1 MTILNLEPSWYN
13 MFNNIFHILSAA
25 FYVPFRQVPQKSL
38 CYTYIIEVKHS
49 KINSLWFC
57 WSPDVKSFL
66 NFCFTDHFLKT
77 TTTMMRLAS
86 LNLGRADT
94 VCSTSCPFL
103 SRRIHEL
110 AFTRFK
116 GTFRKLRASER
127 ERARENLSW
136 QQRSSCYCFCLQ
148 KNPSDGARRGDNQ
161 KSKQNI
167 RA

>member
-66 NFCFTDHFLKT
+66 NFCFTDHFKNNNDDDAFGQPQP
-77 TTTMMRLAS
+77 R
-86 LNLGRADT
+86 
-94 VCSTSCPFL
+94 TSGHGCPFL